1 MTPEA
6 LAAKL
11 RQISQ
16 AGVARAI
23 GKTLT
28 AVALIGE
35 GEAKGRAPVRSG
47 HLRRSIAGKVRQGP
61 QGPEAVIS
69 AGGRIEGAADVV
81 YAGVMEYGSRGPITP
96 KKSKYLRIPL
106 PAAMT
111 GAGVDRYPSP
121 LRISGAG
128 LFYVRRRKGEQD
140 AVLIH
145 RPSGQPW
152 YKLVRSLKP
161 RPARPFL
168 RPGAQVAADRL
179 PAQFAKHLRTEI
191 DALR

>member
-11 RQISQ
+11 RQIGQ

-81 YAGVMEYGSRGPITP
+81 YAGVMEYGATIKP
-96 KKSKYLRIPL
+96 KKSQYLRVPL

-121 LRISGAG
+121 LRVSGAG
-128 LFYVRRRKGEQD
+128 LFYVQRGKAGTLL
-140 AVLIH
+140 LIH
-145 RPSGQPW
+145 RPSGKPW
-152 YKLVRSLKP
+152 YRLVRSVTI
-161 RPARPFL
+161 RARPFL
-168 RPGAQVAADRL
+168 RPGAQVAADRM
-179 PAQFAKHLRTEI
+179 PAQFAKHIRTEI

>member
-11 RQISQ
+11 RAIGQ

-69 AGGRIEGAADVV
+69 AGGRVEGAADVV

-106 PAAMT
+106 PAALT

-121 LRISGAG
+121 LRVSGAG
-128 LFYVRRRKGEQD
+128 LFYVQRGKAGTLL
-140 AVLIH
+140 LIH
-145 RPSGQPW
+145 RPSGKPW
-152 YKLVRSLKP
+152 YRLVRSVTI
-161 RPARPFL
+161 RARPFL

-179 PAQFAKHLRTEI
+179 PAQFAKHLKTEI